1 MAVTP
6 PDWLTRHDGTLRPNP
21 DGHSWSVLIGGE
33 PLYRLTPVPVKG
45 KFACEVV
52 MTNNGKL
59 VGESGTYNSPD
70 EAIQGGLEALRKA
83 LGW

>member
-1 MAVTP
+1 
-6 PDWLTRHDGTLRPNP
+6 
-21 DGHSWSVLIGGE
+21 
-33 PLYRLTPVPVKG
+33 
-45 KFACEVV
+45 